1 MGIVRRYRTS
11 WSRHHRSR
19 GFGIHSPFAF
29 RFVREVL
36 GERLPYYA
44 YDQITTLHK
53 TVIAQSG
60 SRWPHTGIITL
71 KHAKMLYR
79 IVNHFNPSHLLQ
91 VGAGSGVTSA
101 CMLAVNSQSRLS
113 LYEPHLNA
121 KPVARRVLESMG
133 ERVQCYDEM
142 IATLADY
149 RNLLPQDAI
158 PFVLVND
165 LQSQDE
171 YQALVDYL
179 TTVVMNQAVI
189 VLRNVHRQP
198 LIKQLWLT
206 LKAATPMGQTYTNE
220 KLAIIYATPKLQRE
234 DFFLWL

>member
-1 MGIVRRYRTS
+1 MGIINRYRTA

-19 GFGIHSPFAF
+19 GFGIHSPYAF

-44 YDQITTLHK
+44 YEHIDKLYK
-53 TVIAQSG
+53 TVTSMIG
-60 SRWPHTGIITL
+60 SRRPHADIITL
-71 KHAKMLYR
+71 KHAKMLFR

-91 VGAGSGVTSA
+91 VGAGSGMSSA
-101 CMLAVNSQSRLS
+101 CMLAVNSHSKLF
-113 LYEPHLNA
+113 LYEPALDA
-121 KPVARRVLESMG
+121 KPVAGRVLESVG
-133 ERVQCYDEM
+133 ERVQCYDKM

-179 TTVVMNQAVI
+179 TTVVMGQAVI

-220 KLAIIYATPKLQRE
+220 KLAIIYASPKLQRE

>member
-1 MGIVRRYRTS
+1 MGIINRYRTA

-19 GFGIHSPFAF
+19 GFGIHSPYAF

-36 GERLPYYA
+36 GERLSYYA
-44 YDQITTLHK
+44 YEHIDKLYK
-53 TVIAQSG
+53 TVTSMTG
-60 SRWPHTGIITL
+60 SRWPHTDIITL
-71 KHAKMLYR
+71 KHAKMLFR

-91 VGAGSGVTSA
+91 VGAGSGMSSA
-101 CMLAVNSQSRLS
+101 CMLAVNSQSRLF
-113 LYEPHLNA
+113 LYEPALDG
-121 KPVARRVLESMG
+121 KPVAGRVLESVG
-133 ERVQCYDEM
+133 ERVSHSVSLPE
-142 IATLADY
+142 TLRDY
-149 RNLLPQDAI
+149 VTSLQPDAV

-171 YQALVDYL
+171 YQALADYL
-179 TTVVMNQAVI
+179 TTAVTGQAVI

-198 LIKQLWLT
+198 LINQLWHS